1 MPSQV
6 GTQARHADRPGH
18 GNTWTT
24 GAPPPSRGPSPSICT
39 SSLSAPA
46 LGEMMCSSSEGNLDD
61 RTYLPSYET
70 HHGQGLC
77 VVWGGDSR
85 GEGGKDYSREALVP
99 WTLPIHHR
107 ARKESKRGAGGDRG
121 GRGARP
127 PVVLASLRALRA
139 LRALSPAHSGAYRNP
154 RPDQEVARSKPRGE
168 SSPVP
173 PPMVSHILAPSLR
186 YLGLGSTIPPLSPG
200 GWSRRRKHTY
210 NPK

>member
-1 MPSQV
+1 MLCGE
-6 GTQARHADRPGH
+6 GTP
-18 GNTWTT
+18 
-24 GAPPPSRGPSPSICT
+24 
-39 SSLSAPA
+39 
-46 LGEMMCSSSEGNLDD
+46 EGK
-61 RTYLPSYET
+61 
-70 HHGQGLC
+70 G
-77 VVWGGDSR
+77 SR

-139 LRALSPAHSGAYRNP
+139 LSPAHSGAYRNP

-173 PPMVSHILAPSLR
+173 PPMVSHILACPQSALPWAWIH
-186 YLGLGSTIPPLSPG
+186 YPPPLSWRMVKEAKTHIQPQVNKPPTSCELPSLPRKAKRG
-200 GWSRRRKHTY
+200 RRTD
-210 NPK
+210 

>member
-1 MPSQV
+1 MLCGK
-6 GTQARHADRPGH
+6 GTP
-18 GNTWTT
+18 
-24 GAPPPSRGPSPSICT
+24 
-39 SSLSAPA
+39 
-46 LGEMMCSSSEGNLDD
+46 EGK
-61 RTYLPSYET
+61 
-70 HHGQGLC
+70 G
-77 VVWGGDSR
+77 SR

-139 LRALSPAHSGAYRNP
+139 LSPAHSGAYRNP

-186 YLGLGSTIPPLSPG
+186 YLGLGSSIPPPLSWRMVKEAKTHIQPQVNKPPTSCELPSFPRKGKG
-200 GWSRRRKHTY
+200 GRRTD
-210 NPK
+210 